1 MRIPQRTTA
10 SPQESPAPTPKK
22 KFPKK
27 RCLNCDK
34 KFEKTKPNRKFCKQD
49 CKDEY
54 NRHGSAFGPLK
65 TRLERIVKLEV
76 AKRLEAAIFD
86 HVHNLRDEIDLHHQR
101 LYKADQLAILA
112 AGAIHEVGRQMLVT
126 WTRES
131 ERPPFPH
138 LDALRKLLEHEKL
151 KADPSK
157 AVAELLSETAFMPRR
172 WEQTPHAKPA
182 QRR

>member
-10 SPQESPAPTPKK
+10 SPQESPAPAPKP

-34 KFEKTKPNRKFCKQD
+34 KFEKNRPNRKFCQQS

-65 TRLERIVKLEV
+65 TRLERIIKLEV
-76 AKRLEAAIFD
+76 ARRLQDAIGD
-86 HVHNLRDEIDLHHQR
+86 HVQILREMIERHHQR
-101 LYKADQLAILA
+101 LYKADQLAILS
-112 AGAIHEVGRQMLVT
+112 AGAIHEVARQMLVT
-126 WTRES
+126 WSRES

-138 LDALRKLLEHEKL
+138 LDALRELLKAEKL
-151 KADPSK
+151 KVEPEK
-157 AVAELLSETAFMPRR
+157 TVAELLSDTAILPHI
-172 WEQTPHAKPA
+172 WEQFKRPA
-182 QRR
+182 NSR